1 MKKLT
6 KFLSETEITTNTNDS
21 IQDFIIHKDEVSIRE
36 DFVELSMMDL
46 DTISHYTNITS
57 QTIGDFVRTNN
68 INTKK
73 IISVLKDGSLKKRIE
88 IALMILSDDI
98 KDHKQNLM
106 KKFKRKKLVSEDLVD
121 MTMMDI
127 QTISNYTNLTRGII
141 KDFAKTNNVDTK
153 KLISILKT
161 RNVKKILDVST
172 MILTDDIR
180 NFKNIIKSNFISKN
194 LVAESVELPKN
205 LKEDSIKVTEFL
217 NSYNNTN
224 SNFFCYGSNG
234 KTVLVIENELDKYS
248 SLEKLCEF
256 SDINNIILS
265 LGYTKKLGMVEN
277 RLMFEKSS
285 TNNISES
292 VVRFPKMINESIL
305 MFSKL
310 LSKNSDLNRNS
321 IQSEEYLKEYDIMYS
336 NKVNSK
342 EYKERQQEE
351 TMLYVAN
358 PSKRN
363 NSNDSNIGFAIVDRS
378 IVIDG

>member
-1 MKKLT
+1 MKKIT
-6 KFLSETEITTNTNDS
+6 KFLSEPEITTNPNDS
-21 IQDFIIHKDEVSIRE
+21 IQDFIINKDEVSIRE

-88 IALMILSDDI
+88 ISIMILSDDI
-98 KDHKQNLM
+98 KDHKKNLM

-121 MTMMDI
+121 ITMMDI

-180 NFKNIIKSNFISKN
+180 NFKNIIKTNFVSKK

-205 LKEDSIKVTEFL
+205 LKEDSIKVTKFL

-265 LGYTKKLGMVEN
+265 LGYTKKIGMVEN

-285 TNNISES
+285 TDNISES

-363 NSNDSNIGFAIVDRS
+363 NSNDSNVGFAIVDRS
-378 IVIDG
+378 IVIEG

>member
-1 MKKLT
+1 MKKIT
-6 KFLSETEITTNTNDS
+6 KFLSETEITTNPNDS

-121 MTMMDI
+121 ITMMDI

-277 RLMFEKSS
+277 RLMFEKSN